1 MLSCWSTRL
10 LQAHLQDE
18 DTAPSPYQAL
28 PRPLDLE
35 ETAAVTTVYGM
46 LEGGRLL
53 GVFFDA
59 SFGTMMHVICMSGVT
74 ICMSAGDRPSPQPH
88 LNLTSFHVGSGQPSA
103 FSFEEVVVEMVEGLE
118 DPELRLAGF
127 WHSHLAL
134 ISGLE
139 GRFTADFD

>member
-1 MLSCWSTRL
+1 MLSVCLVLRFACQPAIGHHLNLTST
-10 LQAHLQDE
+10 
-18 DTAPSPYQAL
+18 S
-28 PRPLDLE
+28 
-35 ETAAVTTVYGM
+35 
-46 LEGGRLL
+46 
-53 GVFFDA
+53 
-59 SFGTMMHVICMSGVT
+59 S
-74 ICMSAGDRPSPQPH
+74 
-88 LNLTSFHVGSGQPSA
+88 NLTSFHVGSGQPSA